1 MYSHN
6 QSFLQDPSLM
16 LKIETHACYLLYSF
30 ERRSINPQRI
40 SWCLVNKAHVNSS
53 LSVCEPPWD
62 SVCRALWDNLRCFTH
77 THLRFKNPPVLRRRC
92 VCIVA
97 LAMQVCF
104 DRWIERWYHEYLPSP
119 AHRRPSTKQLMMP
132 CARTSSPCDWM
143 SCNLSDHLI
152 ASHRK
157 LGMLLSSC
165 GKTYRP

>member
-1 MYSHN
+1 MLATYCTLLNGEASIHKESHGAL
-6 QSFLQDPSLM
+6 STKHTWTLHFLSANL
-16 LKIETHACYLLYSF
+16 LET
-30 ERRSINPQRI
+30 
-40 SWCLVNKAHVNSS
+40 
-53 LSVCEPPWD
+53 LSAGHYETTWD
-62 SVCRALWDNLRCFTH
+62 ASHTH

>member
-1 MYSHN
+1 MLATYCTLLNGEASIHKESHGAL
-6 QSFLQDPSLM
+6 STKHTWTLHFLSANLLRSNAHAKWKLQGTMRQLEM
-16 LKIETHACYLLYSF
+16 LH
-30 ERRSINPQRI
+30 
-40 SWCLVNKAHVNSS
+40 
-53 LSVCEPPWD
+53 
-62 SVCRALWDNLRCFTH
+62 TH
-77 THLRFKNPPVLRRRC
+77 TSQIQESSGTQK
-92 VCIVA
+92 
-97 LAMQVCF
+97 AMCLYCGPGNASLF
-104 DRWIERWYHEYLPSP
+104 WPLNWEMIPRIFTIP

>member
-1 MYSHN
+1 MLATYCTLLNGEASIHKESHGAL
-6 QSFLQDPSLM
+6 STKHTWTLHFLSANLLRSNAHAKWKLQGTMRQLEM
-16 LKIETHACYLLYSF
+16 LH
-30 ERRSINPQRI
+30 
-40 SWCLVNKAHVNSS
+40 
-53 LSVCEPPWD
+53 
-62 SVCRALWDNLRCFTH
+62 TH